1 MSRKDGFRT
10 NFRFPGMIIREG
22 ETRGRGQPLREY
34 TPGARRGWIGF
45 LRVGRRVGS
54 KVRLE
59 PGAG

>member
-22 ETRGRGQPLREY
+22 ETRGRGQPLRKY
-34 TPGARRGWIGF
+34 TPGVGCVGF

-54 KVRLE
+54 KIRLK